1 LLRVGLELR
10 LLPLVAL
17 LLDLLGELLL
27 LVLTPL
33 VDATHTQLVLPHRCA
48 VLGAERVADDAVRA
62 RARRRGAVQRTT
74 NHKRRN

>member
-27 LVLTPL
+27 LVLAPL

-48 VLGAERVADDAVRA
+48 VLGAERSVGDDAVRE
-62 RARRRGAVQRTT
+62 RGGERSSGRPELQA
-74 NHKRRN
+74 NE